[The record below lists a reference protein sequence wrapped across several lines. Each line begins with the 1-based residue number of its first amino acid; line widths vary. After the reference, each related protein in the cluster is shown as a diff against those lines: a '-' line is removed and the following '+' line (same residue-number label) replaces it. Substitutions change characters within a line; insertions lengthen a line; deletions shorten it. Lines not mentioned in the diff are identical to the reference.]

1 MLMSTHNEILKHIK
15 DLRKTISSLYGSSS
29 NTITELGVCEL
40 AWGMVP
46 KKILKDPNQC
56 YLDYACGKG
65 TILLH
70 GLELLFLELKDVI
83 PDPRKM
89 LEHIIFNQLYG
100 VDISKGQIDIARSAF
115 KRILKDPAGNVNITC
130 EDSIEK
136 DFTEMKKKFNLITNV
151 PFQNGKD
158 THFWASF
165 RGPLNSRLKD
175 ILNYKIIVSPNFNT
189 ITSKDV
195 DIENLAIYHDVG
207 NIFENIKLP
216 SGVCVTREDPSPTAT
231 VKFRDLTGNE
241 ASVKK
246 EDFVVVANSSILP
259 LIKKI
264 QKTKTLETRY
274 IHGKDKLADSK
285 ENKKGDV
292 FYVDKVGETDK
303 DVKGF
308 KTDSTNGTVSEGAFV
323 VFAYN
328 ASGDP
333 LDVGNKKLGPTKV
346 LTGKYIFSTS
356 VVALKFKT
364 IEEATNCKQLL
375 DSTWARQIIS
385 SVKYATNNSKVLMSV
400 LPDIDFTKEFKE
412 KEVSDLF
419 I

>member
-1 MLMSTHNEILKHIK
+1 
-15 DLRKTISSLYGSSS
+15 
-29 NTITELGVCEL
+29 
-40 AWGMVP
+40 MVP
-46 KKILKDPNQC
+46 KKILKDPTQY

-70 GLELLFLELKDVI
+70 GLEILFVSLKDSI
-83 PDPRKM
+83 LDPQER

-100 VDISKGQIDIARSAF
+100 VDINKGQIDIARSAF
-115 KRILKDPAGNVNITC
+115 KRILKDPTSDVNIMC
-130 EDSIEK
+130 EDSLEK
-136 DFTEMKKKFNLITNV
+136 DFHKMKKKFNLITNV

-158 THFWASF
+158 THFWAAF

-207 NIFENIKLP
+207 NIFESIKLP
-216 SGVCVTREDPSPTAT
+216 SGVCVTREDPIPTTT
-231 VKFRDLTGNE
+231 VTFRDLTGNE
-241 ASVKK
+241 TSVKK
-246 EDFVVVANSSILP
+246 EDFVVVANSSVLP

-264 QKTKTLETRY
+264 QKTKTLDTRY

-285 ENKKGDV
+285 ENKNGDV

-308 KTDSTNGTVSEGAFV
+308 KTDSINGTVSEGSFV

-356 VVALKFKT
+356 VVALKFNT
-364 IEEATNCKQLL
+364 IKETANCKQLL
-375 DSTWARQIIS
+375 DSTWAKQIIS
-385 SVKYATNNSKVLMSV
+385 SVKYATNNSKMLLSV

>member
-1 MLMSTHNEILKHIK
+1 MLMLTHNEILKRIK
-15 DLRKTISSLYGSSS
+15 DIRKTTSTLYGSSS
-29 NTITELGVCEL
+29 NTITEQGVCDL

-46 KKILKDPNQC
+46 KKILKDPTQY

-70 GLELLFLELKDVI
+70 GLEILFVALKDSI
-83 PDPRKM
+83 LDPQER

-100 VDISKGQIDIARSAF
+100 VDINKGQIDIAKSAF
-115 KRILKDPAGNVNITC
+115 KRILKDPTSDVNITC
-130 EDSIEK
+130 EDSLEK
-136 DFTEMKKKFNLITNV
+136 DFHKMKKKFNLITNV

-158 THFWASF
+158 THFWAAF

-207 NIFENIKLP
+207 NIFESIKLP
-216 SGVCVTREDPSPTAT
+216 SGVCVTREDPIPTTT
-231 VKFRDLTGNE
+231 VTFRDLTGNE
-241 ASVKK
+241 TSVKK
-246 EDFVVVANSSILP
+246 EDFVVVANSSVLP
-259 LIKKI
+259 LIQKI
-264 QKTKTLETRY
+264 QKTKTLDTRY

-285 ENKKGDV
+285 ENKNGDV

-308 KTDSTNGTVSEGAFV
+308 KTDSINGTVSEGSFV

-356 VVALKFKT
+356 VVALKFNT
-364 IEEATNCKQLL
+364 IKEPANCKQLL
-375 DSTWARQIIS
+375 DSTWAKQIIS
-385 SVKYATNNSKVLMSV
+385 SVKYATNNSKMLLSV

-412 KEVSDLF
+412 KEISDLF

>member
-1 MLMSTHNEILKHIK
+1 MLTHNEILKRIK
-15 DLRKTISSLYGSSS
+15 DIRKTISSLYGSSS
-29 NTITELGVCEL
+29 NTITEQGVCKL

-70 GLELLFLELKDVI
+70 GLELLFLDLKDVI
-83 PDPRKM
+83 PDPKKR

-100 VDISKGQIDIARSAF
+100 VDINKGQIDIARSAF
-115 KRILKDPAGNVNITC
+115 KRILKNPTINVNITY
-130 EDSIEK
+130 EDSLKK
-136 DFTEMKKKFNLITNV
+136 DFHKLKKKFNLITNV

-158 THFWASF
+158 THFWAAF

-189 ITSKDV
+189 ITNKDV

-207 NIFENIKLP
+207 NIFESIKLP
-216 SGVCVTREDPSPTAT
+216 SGVCVTREDPSPTTT

-241 ASVKK
+241 TFVKK

-285 ENKKGDV
+285 ENKNGDV

-308 KTDSTNGTVSEGAFV
+308 KTDSTNGTVSEGSFV

-346 LTGKYIFSTS
+346 LTGKFIFSTS
-356 VVALKFKT
+356 VVALKFT
-364 IEEATNCKQLL
+364 TTQEPVNCKKLL
-375 DSTWARQIIS
+375 DSSWAKKIIS

-412 KEVSDLF
+412 KEISDLF

>member
-1 MLMSTHNEILKHIK
+1 MLTQNEILKRIK
-15 DLRKTISSLYGSSS
+15 DIRKTTSTLYGSSS
-29 NTITELGVCEL
+29 NTITEQGVCEI
-40 AWGMVP
+40 AWGMIP
-46 KKILKDPNQC
+46 KKVLRDPSAC

-65 TILLH
+65 SILLH
-70 GLELLFLELKDVI
+70 GLEILFVALKDSML
-83 PDPRKM
+83 DPQER

-100 VDISKGQIDIARSAF
+100 VDINKGQIDIARSAF
-115 KRILKDPAGNVNITC
+115 KRILKDPTSNINITC
-130 EDSIEK
+130 EDSLEK
-136 DFTEMKKKFNLITNV
+136 DFHKMKKKFTLITNV
-151 PFQNGKD
+151 PFQKGKD
-158 THFWASF
+158 THFWAAF
-165 RGPLNSRLKD
+165 RGPLNKRIDD

-189 ITSKDV
+189 ITNKGV
-195 DIENLAIYHDVG
+195 DINKLSIYHDVG
-207 NIFENIKLP
+207 NIFESIKLP
-216 SGVCVTREDPSPTAT
+216 SGVCVTREDPVPTT
-231 VKFRDLTGNE
+231 SVKFKDLKGNE
-241 ASVKK
+241 TIVTKD
-246 EDFVVVANSSILP
+246 EFIVVANSSVLP

-285 ENKKGDV
+285 ENKNGDV

-346 LTGKYIFSTS
+346 LTGKFIFSTS
-356 VVALKFKT
+356 VVALKFT
-364 IEEATNCKQLL
+364 TTQEPDNCKKLL
-375 DSTWARQIIS
+375 DSTWAKQIIS

-400 LPDIDFTKEFKE
+400 LPDINFTKEFNE

>member
-1 MLMSTHNEILKHIK
+1 MLMLTHNELLKRIK
-15 DLRKTISSLYGSSS
+15 DIRKTTSTLYGSSS
-29 NTITELGVCEL
+29 NTITEQGVCEL

-46 KKILKDPNQC
+46 KKILKDPTQY

-70 GLELLFLELKDVI
+70 GLEILFVSLKDSI
-83 PDPRKM
+83 LDPQER

-100 VDISKGQIDIARSAF
+100 VDINKGQIDIARSAF
-115 KRILKDPAGNVNITC
+115 KRILKDPTSDVNITC
-130 EDSIEK
+130 EDSLEK
-136 DFTEMKKKFNLITNV
+136 DFHKMKKKFNLITNV

-158 THFWASF
+158 THFWAAF

-207 NIFENIKLP
+207 NIFESIKLP
-216 SGVCVTREDPSPTAT
+216 SGVCVTREDPIPTTT
-231 VKFRDLTGNE
+231 VTFRDLTGNE

-246 EDFVVVANSSILP
+246 EDFVVVANSSVLP

-264 QKTKTLETRY
+264 QKTKTLDTRY

-285 ENKKGDV
+285 ENKNGDV

-308 KTDSTNGTVSEGAFV
+308 KTDSINGTVSEGSFV

-356 VVALKFKT
+356 VVALKFNT
-364 IEEATNCKQLL
+364 IKETANCKQLL
-375 DSTWARQIIS
+375 DSTWAKQIIS
-385 SVKYATNNSKVLMSV
+385 SVKYATNNSKMLLSV

>member
-1 MLMSTHNEILKHIK
+1 MRMLTHNEILKRIK
-15 DLRKTISSLYGSSS
+15 DIRNTISTLYGSSS

-40 AWGMVP
+40 AWGIVP
-46 KKILKDPNQC
+46 KKILKDPSQC

-70 GLELLFLELKDVI
+70 GLELLFVSLKDI
-83 PDPRKM
+83 ILDPLER

-100 VDISKGQIDIARSAF
+100 VDINKGQIDIARSAF
-115 KRILKDPAGNVNITC
+115 KRILKDSTIDVNITC
-130 EDSIEK
+130 EDSLIK
-136 DFTEMKKKFNLITNV
+136 DFHNMKKKFNLVTNV

-158 THFWASF
+158 THFWAAF
-165 RGPLNSRLKD
+165 RGPLNARLKD

-195 DIENLAIYHDVG
+195 DIENLSIYHDVG
-207 NIFENIKLP
+207 NIFESIKLP
-216 SGVCVTREDPSPTAT
+216 SGVCVTREDPIPTTT
-231 VKFRDLTGNE
+231 VKFKDLKGNE
-241 ASVKK
+241 TNVKK
-246 EDFVVVANSSILP
+246 EDFVVVANSSVLP
-259 LIKKI
+259 LIEKI
-264 QKTKTLETRY
+264 QKTQTLETRY

-285 ENKKGDV
+285 ENKTGNV

-308 KTDSTNGTVSEGAFV
+308 TTAATNGTVSEGSFV

-346 LTGKYIFSTS
+346 VNGKFIFSTS
-356 VVALKFKT
+356 VVALKFNT
-364 IEEATNCKQLL
+364 TEEAINCKKLL
-375 DSTWARQIIS
+375 DSTWAKQIIS
-385 SVKYATNNSKVLMSV
+385 AVKYATNNSKVLMSV
-400 LPDIDFTKEFKE
+400 LPDIDFTKEFNE
-412 KEVSDLF
+412 KVVRDLF

>member
-1 MLMSTHNEILKHIK
+1 MLTHNDILKHIK
-15 DLRKTISSLYGSSS
+15 DIRKTTATLYGSSS
-29 NTITELGVCEL
+29 NTITEQGVCEL

-46 KKILKDPNQC
+46 KKILKDPAQC

-70 GLELLFLELKDVI
+70 GLEILFVALKDII
-83 PDPRKM
+83 PDPKQR
-89 LEHIIFNQLYG
+89 LEHIVLKQLYG
-100 VDISKGQIDIARSAF
+100 VDINKGQIDIARSAF
-115 KRILKDPAGNVNITC
+115 KRILKDQTINVNITC

-136 DFTEMKKKFNLITNV
+136 DFHDMKKKFTLITNV
-151 PFQNGKD
+151 PFQKGKD
-158 THFWASF
+158 THFWAAF
-165 RGPLNSRLKD
+165 RGPLNKRIDD

-195 DIENLAIYHDVG
+195 DISKLSIYHDVG
-207 NIFENIKLP
+207 NIFESIKLP
-216 SGVCVTREDPSPTAT
+216 SGVCITREDPTPTT
-231 VKFRDLTGNE
+231 SVKFKDLKGNE
-241 ASVKK
+241 TVVTKD
-246 EDFVVVANSSILP
+246 EFIVVANSSVLP
-259 LIKKI
+259 LIKNI

-285 ENKKGDV
+285 KSNTSDV
-292 FYVDKVGETDK
+292 FYVDKVGETAK

-308 KTDSTNGTVSEGAFV
+308 ATDSVNGTVTEGAFV

-356 VVALKFKT
+356 VVALKFNT
-364 IEEATNCKQLL
+364 TEEATNCKKLL
-375 DSTWARQIIS
+375 DSNWAKQIIS
-385 SVKYATNNSKVLMSV
+385 AVKYATNNSKVLMSV
-400 LPDIDFTKEFKE
+400 LPDIDFTKDFNE
-412 KEVSDLF
+412 KEVSDFF

>member
-1 MLMSTHNEILKHIK
+1 MLTHNELLKRIK
-15 DLRKTISSLYGSSS
+15 DIRKTTSTLYGSSS
-29 NTITELGVCEL
+29 NTITEQGVCEL

-46 KKILKDPNQC
+46 KKILKDPTQY

-70 GLELLFLELKDVI
+70 GLEILFVALKDSI
-83 PDPRKM
+83 IDPQSR

-100 VDISKGQIDIARSAF
+100 VDVNKGQIDIARSAF
-115 KRILKDPAGNVNITC
+115 KRILKDPTSDVNITC
-130 EDSIEK
+130 ENSLEK
-136 DFTEMKKKFNLITNV
+136 DFHKMKKKFNLITNV

-158 THFWASF
+158 THFWAAF

-175 ILNYKIIVSPNFNT
+175 MLNYKIIVSPNFNT

-195 DIENLAIYHDVG
+195 DIEKLAIYHDVG
-207 NIFENIKLP
+207 NIFESIKLP
-216 SGVCVTREDPSPTAT
+216 SGVCVTREDPIPTTT

-241 ASVKK
+241 TSVKK

-274 IHGKDKLADSK
+274 IHGKDKLSDSK
-285 ENKKGDV
+285 ENKNGDV

-308 KTDSTNGTVSEGAFV
+308 KTDSINGTVSEGSFV

-356 VVALKFKT
+356 VVALKFNT
-364 IEEATNCKQLL
+364 IKETANCKQLL
-375 DSTWARQIIS
+375 DSTWAKQIIS
-385 SVKYATNNSKVLMSV
+385 SVKYATNNSKMLLSV